1 MNMLHVALVCG
12 SEENADK
19 FYRDL
24 LGLRKAAPKALSS
37 SLARAIFN
45 VDSDFSMINYM
56 DESVHF
62 EVFVKAGEIPTA
74 SDNDPA
80 GSDEVNRAGGNCRI
94 GHVCLQVEDLRE
106 FLEKC
111 HAMGIGVT
119 QTPKA
124 DYVVTFIRDYDGNL
138 FEIKEQ

>member
-1 MNMLHVALVCG
+1 MNLLHVALASG

-45 VDSDFSMINYM
+45 IDSDFSMINYM

-62 EVFVKAGEIPTA
+62 EVFVKTGEILTG
-74 SDNDPA
+74 SDEDPA
-80 GSDEVNRAGGNCRI
+80 GSGDASHAGGNRRI
-94 GHVCLQVEDLRE
+94 DHVCLQVEDLGE
-106 FLEKC
+106 FLQKC
-111 HAMGIGVT
+111 RNMGIGVT
-119 QTPKA
+119 RVPRR
-124 DYVVTFIRDYDGNL
+124 DYVVTFISDYDGNI
-138 FEIKEQ
+138 FEIKQK

>member
-1 MNMLHVALVCG
+1 MNLLYVALASG

-45 VDSDFSMINYM
+45 IDSDFSMINYM

-62 EVFVKAGEIPTA
+62 EVFVKTGEILTP
-74 SDNDPA
+74 SGEDSA
-80 GSDEVNRAGGNCRI
+80 GSDDASRAGGNRRI
-94 GHVCLQVEDLRE
+94 DHVCLQVERTSGNFCKNAATWALASPGYPRE
-106 FLEKC
+106 T
-111 HAMGIGVT
+111 MS
-119 QTPKA
+119 
-124 DYVVTFIRDYDGNL
+124 
-138 FEIKEQ
+138 